1 MKVLALA
8 IASTFYRLCK
18 YFQLPS
24 QVLSFLGV
32 FGLNSHDLFYT
43 LHSTQLFDESFGA

>member
-8 IASTFYRLCK
+8 IASTFNRLCK
-18 YFQLPS
+18 YLQWQL
-24 QVLSFLGV
+24 QVLSFFRV